1 MAETSIQSGGRPSL
15 PMQGVP
21 QPKRDDVLNLPR
33 VHISAHPV
41 ITDKLTALRDKHT
54 SVPEFY
60 LLVKEIGALLAYE
73 ATASLV
79 LEPSSI
85 ETPLEPMV
93 GQKLAGGIGITPI
106 LRAGLGLAE
115 GFRQVIPDA
124 QIWHLGLRRDEETL
138 QALEYYNRLPHTV
151 DLQVCYAVDPMLATG
166 GSAIDAINIL
176 KRRSIPRLS
185 YVGIIA
191 APYGLLKLAQTHP
204 DIDIYIGALDESLND
219 RGYILPGLG
228 DAGDRQFGTF

>member
-1 MAETSIQSGGRPSL
+1 MAETTAQSGGRPTL

-21 QPKRDDVLNLPR
+21 QPRRDEVLNLPR
-33 VHISAHPV
+33 VHISSHPV
-41 ITDKLTALRDKHT
+41 MADKLTALRDKRT

-60 LLVKEIGALLAYE
+60 RLVQEIGALLAYE

-79 LEPSSI
+79 LEPYTV
-85 ETPLEPMV
+85 ETPMEPMV
-93 GQKLAGGIGITPI
+93 GQRLAGGIGITPI

-115 GFRQVIPDA
+115 GFRQVLADA

-151 DLQVCYAVDPMLATG
+151 DLQICYAVDPMLATG
-166 GSAIDAINIL
+166 GSAIDAINVL
-176 KRRSIPRLS
+176 KRRGIPHLS

-191 APYGLLKLAQTHP
+191 APYGLLRLAQTHP
-204 DIDIYIGALDESLND
+204 DIDIYIGALDDSLND